1 MTGKHIFAAL
11 SLALGVALSPPA
23 LAGPFDCA
31 VVYDEFD
38 SLMNKGFLMQPEA
51 YGQVVKGRLSR
62 ADFNARQKGRLLL
75 RPGREE
81 YGVAIVRTNANRW
94 GKLLFT
100 WGGRGDALGTPLLIL
115 RDITL
120 FANVEDGS
128 GRRLIREVRVSAGL
142 GADLDRG
149 RVDEGEA
156 ADIKFHTVDRQTVTI
171 EAANGAAIAFPMETL
186 CR

>member
-11 SLALGVALSPPA
+11 SLAFGVAVSPA
-23 LAGPFDCA
+23 AAGPFDCA

-38 SLMNKGFLMQPEA
+38 SLMNKGFLVKPEA
-51 YGQVVKGRLSR
+51 YAKVVKGKLSR

-75 RPGREE
+75 RPGREG
-81 YGVAIVRTNANRW
+81 YGVAIVRTNANSW
-94 GKLLFT
+94 GKFLFT
-100 WGGRGDALGTPLLIL
+100 WGGRGDARGTPLLIL

-120 FANVEDGS
+120 FANVEDGR
-128 GRRLIREVRVSAGL
+128 GRRVIREVRISAGL
-142 GADLDRG
+142 SADLDRG

-156 ADIKFHTVDRQTVTI
+156 ADIKFHNVDRQTVTI
-171 EAANGAAIAFPMETL
+171 EAANGATVAFPMETL